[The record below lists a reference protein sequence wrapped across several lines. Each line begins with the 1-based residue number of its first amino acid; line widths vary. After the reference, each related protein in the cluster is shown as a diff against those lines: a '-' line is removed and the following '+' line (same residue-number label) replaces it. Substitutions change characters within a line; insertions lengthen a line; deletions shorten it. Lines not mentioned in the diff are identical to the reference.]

1 MDSKK
6 SFLPKYQLRS
16 TRKIMKKK
24 QNKTKQNKNKKQGHC
39 FYKESMRN
47 LVPGGNTDRWTVLS
61 VLLALIPTFR

>member
-6 SFLPKYQLRS
+6 SFLPKYQLNQ
-16 TRKIMKKK
+16 KNNEKK

-47 LVPGGNTDRWTVLS
+47 LVPGGT
-61 VLLALIPTFR
+61 LIDEQF

>member
-6 SFLPKYQLRS
+6 SFLPKYQLNQ
-16 TRKIMKKK
+16 KNNEKKK

-47 LVPGGNTDRWTVLS
+47 LFPGGT
-61 VLLALIPTFR
+61 LIDEQF